1 MSRKKTS
8 IERINP
14 EGRKI
19 SHEKAKEVRDL
30 NLKGVYIAE
39 DSIRHYPFGSYL
51 SHVLGFAGIDNQ
63 GLLGLEAFYDKELKG
78 EKGYVKFY
86 SDAKGK
92 RMPGE
97 ADDYT
102 PPKDGLDMKLTIDS
116 KVQTIME
123 REFDIAEAKY
133 NPDGMVGVAMNPKNG
148 EILAMV
154 SRPDFDPANYQS
166 IDSKVYNRNL
176 PVWSTYE
183 PGSTFKIITLAAAL
197 EENKVNLQKDQFY
210 DKGSVEV
217 DGARLKCWKRGGH
230 GAQSFLEVV
239 QNSCNPG
246 FVELGQRLGKEKLF
260 TYIKSFGFGQKTGID
275 LQGEGTG
282 ILFPLDRVGPVEQA
296 TTAFGQGVSV
306 TPIQQ
311 VAAVSAAVNG
321 GTLYTPYIAKEWIDP
336 VTKQTVKKTDADR
349 QKKSDF

>member
-1 MSRKKTS
+1 M
-8 IERINP
+8 
-14 EGRKI
+14 
-19 SHEKAKEVRDL
+19 
-30 NLKGVYIAE
+30 KGVYIAE

-166 IDSKVYNRNL
+166 IDPKVYNRNL

-197 EENKVNLQKDQFY
+197 EENKVNLQKINSMI
-210 DKGSVEV
+210 KVPLKWT
-217 DGARLKCWKRGGH
+217 ARG
-230 GAQSFLEVV
+230 
-239 QNSCNPG
+239 
-246 FVELGQRLGKEKLF
+246 
-260 TYIKSFGFGQKTGID
+260 
-275 LQGEGTG
+275 
-282 ILFPLDRVGPVEQA
+282 
-296 TTAFGQGVSV
+296 
-306 TPIQQ
+306 
-311 VAAVSAAVNG
+311 
-321 GTLYTPYIAKEWIDP
+321 
-336 VTKQTVKKTDADR
+336 
-349 QKKSDF
+349 